1 VNAHLAAFDEMV
13 DKRNSD
19 FQDLSKRLL
28 FEGISARPSSP
39 VPESEGGIDD
49 SMSSDIP
56 VTPSLGLPP
65 SLSVYETDALFWLVS
80 QRVWEFRVLM
90 LTDLQ
95 GGVLTI
101 VSFRCIH
108 ITNDLN
114 QT

>member
-1 VNAHLAAFDEMV
+1 MV

-56 VTPSLGLPP
+56 VTPSLGLSP
-65 SLSVYETDALFWLVS
+65 SLSMYETDALFWLAS
-80 QRVWEFRVLM
+80 HRVCEFRVLM
-90 LTDLQ
+90 LTNFQ
-95 GGVLTI
+95 GGVLSI
-101 VSFRCIH
+101 VSFHRIH
-108 ITNDLN
+108 ITNDLK